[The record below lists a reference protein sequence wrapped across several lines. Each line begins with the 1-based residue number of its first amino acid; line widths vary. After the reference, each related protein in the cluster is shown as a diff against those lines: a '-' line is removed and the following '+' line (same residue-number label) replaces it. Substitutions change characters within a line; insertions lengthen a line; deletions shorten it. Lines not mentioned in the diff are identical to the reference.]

1 MNTYKQQKQTN
12 KTVLKY
18 LFIHVHVQMDN
29 NNIQWKGVY

>member
-1 MNTYKQQKQTN
+1 MNSCKQQKQTN

-29 NNIQWKGVY
+29 SNIQRKGVY